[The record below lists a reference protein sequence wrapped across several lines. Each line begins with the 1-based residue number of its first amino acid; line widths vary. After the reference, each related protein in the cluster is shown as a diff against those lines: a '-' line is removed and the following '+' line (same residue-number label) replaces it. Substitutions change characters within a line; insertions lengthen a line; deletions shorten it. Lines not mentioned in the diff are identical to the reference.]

1 MALGKKKKK
10 KKFNKGCNKHTKSIL
25 ILDNARGLSRKHY
38 YNTQLFNSEVPG
50 LLLFKN
56 ICNAFG
62 TDKLNL
68 LSTGGTKHAQSW
80 KLEQDL
86 F

>member
-1 MALGKKKKK
+1 MLEACQESTIIIHSFSTVKY
-10 KKFNKGCNKHTKSIL
+10 
-25 ILDNARGLSRKHY
+25 LDY
-38 YNTQLFNSEVPG
+38 YF
-50 LLLFKN
+50 FKN

-68 LSTGGTKHAQSW
+68 LSTGGTKHAKSW